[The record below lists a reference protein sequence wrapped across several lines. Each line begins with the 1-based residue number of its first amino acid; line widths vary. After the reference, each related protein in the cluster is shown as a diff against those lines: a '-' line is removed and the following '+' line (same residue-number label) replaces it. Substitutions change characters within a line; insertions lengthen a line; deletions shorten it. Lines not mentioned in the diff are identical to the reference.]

1 MDAWTFTRR
10 CRRGDS
16 LRDFSEAA
24 HKPARVL
31 GIFFTRLPDLLSV
44 PTHAGKTI
52 LLLEDEPALMK
63 LLAHALGSYDVIA
76 ATTADEALRLFA
88 ERGRHADLLIADVT
102 LPTGSGLRV
111 AFFLRSEIQNLPVIL
126 TSGYPVSSWS
136 KTDTVDLQRLGS
148 TSVAF
153 LQKPFQPRELTR
165 LVEKLL
171 GTPTAEDAKAHG

>member
-1 MDAWTFTRR
+1 MDAWICTRR
-10 CRRGDS
+10 CRRGDRR
-16 LRDFSEAA
+16 RDFSEGA
-24 HKPARVL
+24 HRPAGVQ
-31 GIFFTRLPDLLSV
+31 GIFFTGLPDLLSV

-63 LLAHALGSYDVIA
+63 LLAHALGAYDVIE

-88 ERGRHADLLIADVT
+88 ERGRHVDLLIADVT

>member
-1 MDAWTFTRR
+1 
-10 CRRGDS
+10 
-16 LRDFSEAA
+16 
-24 HKPARVL
+24 
-31 GIFFTRLPDLLSV
+31 V

-63 LLAHALGSYDVIA
+63 LLARALGAYDLIE

-111 AFFLRSEIQNLPVIL
+111 AFFLRTEIRDLPVIL
-126 TSGYPVSSWS
+126 TSGYPVSNWS

-148 TSVAF
+148 ASVAF
-153 LQKPFQPRELTR
+153 LQKPFQAQELSR

-171 GTPTAEDAKAHG
+171 GTSTAEDAKAHG